1 MVVSGLPVRNGN
13 EHAKEI
19 AQMSLAIL
27 RDIRDFKIRHLPNI
41 TLQARIGLHSGK
53 VKDTRFVVLDFQFSV

>member
-53 VKDTRFVVLDFQFSV
+53 VKVKGFMVLDF

>member
-1 MVVSGLPVRNGN
+1 MVVSGLPIRNGN

-27 RDIRDFKIRHLPNI
+27 RDIRNFKIHHLPDI
-41 TLQARIGLHSGK
+41 ALQARIGVHSGMWSTK
-53 VKDTRFVVLDFQFSV
+53 SKMQPLIKN